1 MATLDEKNTYY
12 IDYGTGAGNFE
23 FTGTL
28 EEAMEE
34 ANKGLC
40 YTQVPVSI
48 SIKDG
53 CNDIAYLPWYGIEA
67 SEDDVITASFGKF
80 GFYGEWRIN
89 E

>member
-1 MATLDEKNTYY
+1 
-12 IDYGTGAGNFE
+12 
-23 FTGTL
+23 
-28 EEAMEE
+28 MEE

-53 CNDIAYLPWYGIEA
+53 CDDIAYLPWYGIEA

-89 E
+89 EWLLMTYLQNYTVKQKHMTL

>member
-40 YTQVPVSI
+40 FTS
-48 SIKDG
+48 S
-53 CNDIAYLPWYGIEA
+53 
-67 SEDDVITASFGKF
+67 SFY
-80 GFYGEWRIN
+80 FYKRWMR
-89 E
+89 

>member
-1 MATLDEKNTYY
+1 MVQAQEILNS
-12 IDYGTGAGNFE
+12 
-23 FTGTL
+23 L
-28 EEAMEE
+28 VH
-34 ANKGLC
+34 NKGLC

-53 CNDIAYLPWYGIEA
+53 CDDIAYLPWYGIEA

>member
-48 SIKDG
+48 SIKMDAMILLISLG
-53 CNDIAYLPWYGIEA
+53 MELKHQKM
-67 SEDDVITASFGKF
+67 T
-80 GFYGEWRIN
+80 
-89 E
+89 

>member
-40 YTQVPVSI
+40 YTQVPEIGRAHV
-48 SIKDG
+48 
-53 CNDIAYLPWYGIEA
+53 
-67 SEDDVITASFGKF
+67 
-80 GFYGEWRIN
+80 
-89 E
+89 